1 LREQGY
7 LFALTG
13 SFFRVNREFFTLTG
27 IGSPGPTAAVLQMPH
42 IGALIAWAIAGVGM
56 LMLAFVFQTLS
67 KGGHCLTVRASC
79 PCRSEQA
86 VRGIAQPILQRPAGG
101 HRPHQFALD
110 RRIAAKYDPHVS
122 RSPVVERFAP

>member
-27 IGSPGPTAAVLQMPH
+27 IGSPGANGSRFANA
-42 IGALIAWAIAGVGM
+42 ALIAWAIAGVGM
-56 LMLAFVFQTLS
+56 LML
-67 KGGHCLTVRASC
+67 GGARHR
-79 PCRSEQA
+79 
-86 VRGIAQPILQRPAGG
+86 AQPIWQRPAGG
-101 HRPHQFALD
+101 HRPHRFALD

-122 RSPVVERFAP
+122 RSPAVERFAP